1 MDPRLVYIKLGSGSE
16 WADECLEKSIIR
28 IGYRDIPN
36 EVFETEDLDKIWY
49 KHTEVG
55 FSDRA
60 ADIYWS
66 QLKIFF
72 ESNENLIWITFH
84 QQKLWWCKAK
94 SGYHFD
100 KDNTKYKEVIESWSD
115 KDIEGNI
122 LWEDNLSGSLLK
134 TKSYLGT
141 LCVPGAEEYAWNKI
155 HCLQSQEAIQFEKDL
170 VAFKKSTVALIQ
182 KLTWQ
187 DFEVLIDLIFRN
199 AGYQRLGV
207 IGKAIKTIDLSLL
220 HPLSNEKLFVQIKSA
235 ASLNIY
241 QEWKKEV
248 KVEGSDFTEY
258 YFTVHSPTEDLKS
271 FEETETE
278 TYTLWREKEIS
289 EMVIRFGLIDWLL
302 QKVG

>member
-1 MDPRLVYIKLGSGSE
+1 M
-16 WADECLEKSIIR
+16 
-28 IGYRDIPN
+28 
-36 EVFETEDLDKIWY
+36 
-49 KHTEVG
+49 G
-55 FSDRA
+55 FSNRA

-66 QLKIFF
+66 QLKVFF
-72 ESNENLIWITFH
+72 ESDENIIWITFH

-155 HCLQSQEAIQFEKDL
+155 HCLQSQEAIQFENDL
-170 VAFKKSTVALIQ
+170 VAFKKSTVALVQ
-182 KLTWQ
+182 KLSWQ

-207 IGKAIKTIDLSLL
+207 IGKAVKTIDLSLL

-248 KVEGSDFTEY
+248 KVEGVDFTQY
-258 YFTVHSPTEDLKS
+258 YFAVHSPTEDLKS
-271 FEETETE
+271 FEETEID